1 MEEGRKRGFLTVF
14 GMTGLGNGAGRGVG
28 SGGGVTMGMVS
39 SRPELPPA
47 CETTVE
53 RLGVEG
59 DGVARHPAGGA
70 LFLPFTLPGERV
82 RAVPTHK
89 RGEGWAGNA
98 EVLEASAER
107 VAAPCPHF
115 TACGGCMVQHWEDG
129 AYAAW
134 KTGLLAG
141 GLARAGF
148 GDVALAPLQRTPPRA
163 RRRMDLALRRVPGGV
178 VVGLHAPRSEL
189 VIDIGGCPVMAP
201 ALSALIPA
209 LRALLRSLSSPRR
222 EGSAVVNL
230 LDSGPDL
237 LLRTDVVPSMPD
249 RTRLAAFAHAHGLS
263 RISVQ
268 VGNGPMEPVAVLRP
282 ATTRMAGV
290 EVVVP
295 PGGFLQASA
304 EGEAAIVA
312 AVLAGLPERMPA
324 RARIADLYAGNG
336 TLSFALAA
344 RGRVMAFEG
353 DSVAVAGMRQAAGR
367 GGLGGKVEGVVRDL
381 ARQPLGEAELS
392 GFAAV
397 VLDPPHAG
405 AAAQVARI
413 AASKVSRVIY
423 VSCNPAALG
432 RDGAVLRGAGFR
444 LLSATPIDQFLW
456 SARLESVCVFG
467 R

>member
-1 MEEGRKRGFLTVF
+1 
-14 GMTGLGNGAGRGVG
+14 
-28 SGGGVTMGMVS
+28 MV
-39 SRPELPPA
+39 RTAPALPA
-47 CETTVE
+47 RCETVVT
-53 RLGVEG
+53 RIGSEG
-59 DGVARHPAGGA
+59 DGIAAHPDGGA

-82 RAVPTHK
+82 RATATHK
-89 RGEGWAGNA
+89 RGEGWAGTA
-98 EVLEASAER
+98 EVLEASPAR
-107 VAAPCPHF
+107 VDAPCPHF
-115 TACGGCMVQHWEDG
+115 TACGGCAVQHWDDG

-134 KTGLLAG
+134 KTGLLQA

-148 GDVALAPLQRTPPRA
+148 PNAVLAPLQRTPPGA

-178 VVGLHAPRSEL
+178 VVGLHAPKSER
-189 VIDIGGCPVMAP
+189 VIDIGGCTVLAP

-209 LRALLRSLSSPRR
+209 LRALLRTLSSPRR

-230 LDSGPDL
+230 LDAGPDL
-237 LLRTDVVPSMPD
+237 LLRLDTVPSMPD
-249 RTRLAAFAHAHGLS
+249 RTRLAAFATGHGLA
-263 RISVQ
+263 RVTVQ

-290 EVVVP
+290 EVPIP

-312 AVLAGLPERMPA
+312 AVLAGLPAKMPA

-344 RGRVMAFEG
+344 RGRVAAFEG
-353 DSVAVAGMRQAAGR
+353 DAAAVAGIRQAAGR

-381 ARQPLGEAELS
+381 ARQPLAEAELA
-392 GFAAV
+392 GFAAL

-405 AAAQVARI
+405 AVAQVARI

-423 VSCNPAALG
+423 VSCNPTALG
-432 RDGAVLRGAGFR
+432 RDAAVLRGAGFK

-456 SARLESVCVFG
+456 SARLESVCVFA

>member
-1 MEEGRKRGFLTVF
+1 MK
-14 GMTGLGNGAGRGVG
+14 A
-28 SGGGVTMGMVS
+28 
-39 SRPELPPA
+39 SRPEFPAA

-59 DGVARHPAGGA
+59 DGVARHPEGGAA
-70 LFLPFTLPGERV
+70 LFLPFTLPGELV
-82 RAVPTHK
+82 RAVVTHK
-89 RGEGWAGNA
+89 RGEGWAGTA

-107 VAAPCPHF
+107 VEAPCPHF
-115 TACGGCMVQHWEDG
+115 TACGGCAVQHWDDG

-134 KTGLLAG
+134 KSGLLAG

-148 GDVALAPLQRTPPRA
+148 AQAELAPLRRTPPGA
-163 RRRMDLALRRVPGGV
+163 RRRMDLAIRRVPGGV
-178 VVGLHAPRSEL
+178 VVGLHAPRSER
-189 VIDIGGCPVMAP
+189 VIDIGGCPVLAP

-209 LRALLRSLSSPRR
+209 LRAMARSLSTPRR

-237 LLRTDVVPSMPD
+237 LLRSDLAPSMPD
-249 RTRLAAFAHAHGLS
+249 RARLAAFAHAQGLS
-263 RISVQ
+263 RVSVQ
-268 VGNGPMEPVAVLRP
+268 VGSGPIEPVAVLRP
-282 ATTRMAGV
+282 ATTRLGGV

-312 AVLAGLPERMPA
+312 AVLAGLPEKLAP

-336 TLSFALAA
+336 TLTFALAQRA
-344 RGRVMAFEG
+344 RVVAFEG
-353 DSVAVAGMRQAAGR
+353 DAAAVAGVRQAAGR

-381 ARQPLGEAELS
+381 ARQPLTEAELA
-392 GFAAV
+392 GFAVV

-413 AASKVSRVIY
+413 AASKVARVVY

-432 RDGAVLRGAGFR
+432 RDGAVLRGAGFK
-444 LLSATPIDQFLW
+444 LLSAVPIDQFLW
-456 SARLESVCVFG
+456 SARLESVCVFARG
-467 R
+467 